1 MKHELPLNQT
11 EYIRVPGEKNPKA
24 ADSSNP
30 EGAAKMPFCDKIAG
44 RAYKAPLN
52 AEGVPILPA
61 DWEDGE

>member
-1 MKHELPLNQT
+1 MKHELPPNQT
-11 EYIRVPGEKNPKA
+11 EYNQVLGEKTPKA

-30 EGAAKMPFCDKIAG
+30 EGAAKMPSFDKIAG

-61 DWEDGE
+61 DWDDGE

>member
-11 EYIRVPGEKNPKA
+11 EYIRVPGEKTSKA

-30 EGAAKMPFCDKIAG
+30 ERAAKMPPCDKIAG

-52 AEGVPILPA
+52 AEGIPVLPA
-61 DWEDGE
+61 DWDDDE

>member
-11 EYIRVPGEKNPKA
+11 EYIRVPGEENPKA

-30 EGAAKMPFCDKIAG
+30 EGAAKMPSCDKIAG
-44 RAYKAPLN
+44 CAYKAPLN

-61 DWEDGE
+61 DWDDGE